1 MAKQWIKL
9 TSYEYLND
17 AEFGAWYLENYQ
29 KNTFREVKDKDFE
42 LDIAIN
48 AAVIAGK
55 QWLKDINEDEYIL
68 TAIYNFGPY
77 DIKTESFPISA
88 DVYEDSYEKNADYF
102 MEFLD
107 LPDKTTLLFTIDS
120 NLRNMRLSM
129 PKGKAKK
136 FINSKKD
143 QYGKID
149 RSLRANLGL
158 KVTTAG
164 GTEYRGDKS
173 LVLNSEVTSFELVD
187 PKTYQ
192 LIKKFK

>member
-48 AAVIAGK
+48 AAVTAGK